1 MTIGGRGLFQAD
13 DGLGQ
18 LACKVVLVELAEH
31 LFQLTSSAGGFDS
44 LFHDFSNLSI
54 DKKGR
59 DRYNIGVARPG
70 GCTAALYN
78 VSFGRSALYGA
89 FFRVM
94 SGDAQAGAGDS
105 FAVLVVQVGRY
116 GLDGFAVQS
125 GAGEIR
131 QADFVAAY
139 FQIVGGALSQCL
151 ANLDLQLF
159 LFGLCGLDQLGGLLV
174 LLDKDQ

>member
-1 MTIGGRGLFQAD
+1 M
-13 DGLGQ
+13 
-18 LACKVVLVELAEH
+18 LVELAEH

-70 GCTAALYN
+70 GCVGLCTAQTL
-78 VSFGRSALYGA
+78 VGA
-89 FFRVM
+89 RCMGLF
-94 SGDAQAGAGDS
+94 SGDAQADAGDR
-105 FAVLVVQVGRY
+105 FAVLVVQVRSHS
-116 GLDGFAVQS
+116 LDGFAVQS
-125 GAGEIR
+125 GAGEIG

-159 LFGLCGLDQLGGLLV
+159 LFSLCGLDQLGGLLV
-174 LLDKDQ
+174 LLDKGQ